1 MSPILTTRP
10 LAVALAAIL
19 VAGGGAAHA
28 ATAADARDA
37 AVPAPPAAP
46 AMPDVKALVA
56 QARELAKRARSDEAT
71 LLALDD
77 VLTSLPPSMAFVANE
92 FGNPREIVKNAPYT
106 AEAVTETIQLLPDG
120 NRIVRKSTAL
130 LARDG
135 AGRTRQERKG
145 DGRSG
150 VYIYDPIED
159 RSVVLNEN
167 SRTATRLPRVP
178 MPPEPPQPPGAGPG
192 PEGGPRAGAGA
203 RDVEIQPGRVIVRRN
218 GGGEAGG
225 EQDVRVEVIRIG
237 RGEQIEGV
245 PPPPMPPL
253 TLPLVPRGRGRD
265 EEPRHARVRRRQGR
279 RQADDAHD
287 PGRRNRQREAH
298 RRDQR
303 ALVLAGPARRR
314 LREDERPARGRDD
327 LPAHRRE
334 ARRAPGRS
342 LQGSGRLQDARR
354 VAARLT
360 ARAAGR
366 YSRVSPG
373 RSGSRIG
380 PAFSGRMA
388 TLPA

>member
-28 ATAADARDA
+28 AAAADARDVA
-37 AVPAPPAAP
+37 APAPPAAP
-46 AMPDVKALVA
+46 AVPDVKALVA

-77 VLTSLPPSMAFVANE
+77 VPTSLPPSMAFVASE

-150 VYIYDPIED
+150 VYIYDPMED

-167 SRTATRLPRVP
+167 SRTATLLPRVP
-178 MPPEPPQPPGAGPG
+178 MPPEPPPPPGARPG
-192 PEGGPRAGAGA
+192 PEGGPRAGAGN
-203 RDVEIQPGRVIVRRN
+203 RDVDIQPGRVIVRRN
-218 GGGEAGG
+218 TGGEAGG

-253 TLPLVPRGRGRD
+253 TLPLVPRGKGETKSLGTREFDGVKAEGKLTTHTIPAGEIGNEKPIVVTSERWFSPD
-265 EEPRHARVRRRQGR
+265 LHVVVYAKTSDPR
-279 RQADDAHD
+279 
-287 PGRRNRQREAH
+287 
-298 RRDQR
+298 
-303 ALVLAGPARRR
+303 AG
-314 LREDERPARGRDD
+314 ETIY
-327 LPAHRRE
+327 
-334 ARRAPGRS
+334 
-342 LQGSGRLQDARR
+342 
-354 VAARLT
+354 RLT
-360 ARAAGR
+360 GVKRGEPPADLFKVPADYRTRGE
-366 YSRVSPG
+366 SRRG
-373 RSGSRIG
+373 
-380 PAFSGRMA
+380 
-388 TLPA
+388 